1 MEGSRDIG
9 EHEGDV
15 TGQRFGEDGGE
26 SGECIVGIDS
36 DAWDIAIGE
45 DEDSSDGVDVP
56 LDLGRNAVLMELV
69 WLNTAGVG
77 QPRRV

>member
-1 MEGSRDIG
+1 MEESQDIG

-26 SGECIVGIDS
+26 SGEWIVGADS
-36 DAWDIAIGE
+36 DAWDSAIGE
-45 DEDSSDGVDVP
+45 DEDSSDGFNVL
-56 LDLGRNAVLMELV
+56 LDLGRNTLLMELV
-69 WLNTAGVG
+69 LLSTAGVS

>member
-1 MEGSRDIG
+1 MEGGQDVG

-26 SGECIVGIDS
+26 SGECIVGTDS
-36 DAWDIAIGE
+36 DTWDSAIGE
-45 DEDSSDGVDVP
+45 NENSSDGVDVL
-56 LDLGRNAVLMELV
+56 LDLGRNTFLMELV
-69 WLNTAGVG
+69 LLNTAGVG